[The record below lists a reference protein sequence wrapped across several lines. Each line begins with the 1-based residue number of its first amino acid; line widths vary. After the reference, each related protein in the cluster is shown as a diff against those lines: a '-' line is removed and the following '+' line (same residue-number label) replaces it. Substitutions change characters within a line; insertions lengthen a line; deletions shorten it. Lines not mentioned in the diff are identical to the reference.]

1 MLTKPRSPLQPFAWL
16 VSALARLSITA
27 LLLGVALSLFTSQV
41 SIWGIGERSICVQ
54 NDDISVGGADAGAYA
69 NVIRR
74 GVAASGQGLSLCFQH
89 ASAWQK
95 SLYVL
100 TQLPAGVFGLG
111 LLILLWR
118 LTAGARRLGPFA
130 RVNARR
136 LRLLGWWLI
145 AGDLIA
151 DNTQVLARTGLLRS
165 AMTSDEAPAWSSHLP
180 AFSWAMLIAGLGAI
194 TVARILT
201 MATEMHEELAVTV

>member
-1 MLTKPRSPLQPFAWL
+1 MLTKSRSPLQPFAWT

-27 LLLGVALSLFTSQV
+27 LLLGVVLSVFTSA
-41 SIWGIGERSICVQ
+41 SIWGIGERDICVQ
-54 NDDISVGGADAGAYA
+54 NDDISVGEGPGAYA
-69 NVIRR
+69 HLVRR
-74 GVAASGQGLSLCFQH
+74 GVAASGQGLSLCLQH

-95 SLYVL
+95 TLYVL
-100 TQLPAGVFGLG
+100 TQLPAGVFALG

-136 LRLLGWWLI
+136 LRMLGWWLI

-151 DNTQVLARTGLLRS
+151 DNTQALAHTALLRS
-165 AMTSDEAPAWSSHLP
+165 MMTSDEAPAWPGHLP
-180 AFSWAMLIAGLGAI
+180 AFSWAMLIAGLGVI
-194 TVARILT
+194 TVARILA